1 MTPRSHFSAF
11 VRQPTACVALLCVAL
26 LCATLLVACGGGNM
40 AGVGSGGSGL
50 AQGSVSGFGSV
61 ILDGVEYDNSTTPA
75 QQADATGQLWPVELK
90 LGQQVRMVYT
100 VSDST
105 TASPVAVSVQVL
117 PLLRG
122 PVTSALDRNG
132 WMQVMGLWVRV
143 VKRNDD
149 ISRLGSTKLAGYT
162 ADKDIAVQDDVA
174 VHGAWGWDGSKSAYV
189 LVATLIDKATTAS
202 DPVQLSGVVQQLS
215 GTQFRLNAADGLL
228 VKASTL
234 PEGVANGQVVQF
246 WATRATLASAVSTG
260 QALAVGAVSSDTSTL
275 STSLAGRQQATLS
288 GQATAYDAVTRRV
301 QVQGVWVQLGNDTA
315 VDTAALARGEFVSLT
330 LQPVTAG
337 GAPVASKATL
347 RPDPNGPTDLGA
359 SIVLKGNLTGIDWRA
374 SPVAFTLR
382 GTNVLA
388 PTTAITAGCTALD
401 PAATV
406 YVQVIGTLPSA
417 SDVVTAASVTCS
429 APQPPPS
436 PKVTNLR

>member
-1 MTPRSHFSAF
+1 MTPRLHLSAFFSAF
-11 VRQPTACVALLCVAL
+11 LWQSIVGITLVFAA
-26 LCATLLVACGGGNM
+26 LLVACGGGNV

-61 ILDGVEYDNSTTPA
+61 IVDGVEYDNSAVTA
-75 QQADATGQLWPVELK
+75 QQTHATGQLGPVELK

-100 VSDST
+100 VSDTT
-105 TASPVAVSVQVL
+105 TAAPVAISVQVL
-117 PLLRG
+117 PLLQG

-132 WMQVMGLWVRV
+132 WMQVMGQWVRV

-162 ADKDIAVQDDVA
+162 ADKDIAIQDEVL

-189 LVATLIDKATTAS
+189 LVATLIDKAATAS

-215 GTQFRLNAADGLL
+215 GMQFRLNTADGLL
-228 VKASTL
+228 VQASTL
-234 PEGVANGQVVQF
+234 PEGVVNGQVVQF
-246 WATRATLASAVSTG
+246 WATRATLANAVSTG
-260 QALAVGAVSSDTSTL
+260 QVLTVGAVSSDTSTL
-275 STSLAGRQQATLS
+275 STALAGRQQATLS
-288 GQATAYDAVTRRV
+288 GQATAYDPVARRV
-301 QVQGVWVQLGNDTA
+301 QVQGIWVQLSNDMA
-315 VDTAALARGEFVSLT
+315 VDTAALARGEFVSLK
-330 LQPVTAG
+330 LQPVTG
-337 GAPVASKATL
+337 GGSPVASRATL

-359 SIVLKGNLTGIDWRA
+359 STVLKGNLTGIDWRA

-382 GTNVLA
+382 GSKVLA
-388 PTTAITAGCTALD
+388 PTAAIAAGCSAFD
-401 PAATV
+401 PTATV
-406 YVQVIGTLPSA
+406 YVQVVGTLPSA